1 MRTILVAIFDTAN
14 SLHEEAFAI
23 RSTDALNLTSAQGV
37 GLTKMAGEQAIN
49 QFIREGWLER
59 SRAGFLSLSERGLLE
74 LREYLEETFN
84 EVEEDEEGNED
95 ARQTDKIRKCHTCS
109 EILTKVTNH
118 VPIPLFS
125 MQLRWMLLSLRL
137 IE

>member
-1 MRTILVAIFDTAN
+1 MRTILVAIFDAAN

-59 SRAGFLSLSERGLLE
+59 SRGGFLSLSERGLLE
-74 LREYLEETFN
+74 LRGYLEETFN
-84 EVEEDEEGNED
+84 EVEEVEEGSED
-95 ARQTDKIRKCHTCS
+95 VRRTDKIRKCHACL
-109 EILTKVTNH
+109 EILTKVTNR
-118 VPIPLFS
+118 VPGPPFS
-125 MQLRWMLLSLRL
+125 MQSRWMFCY
-137 IE
+137 

>member
-1 MRTILVAIFDTAN
+1 MRTILVAIFDAAN

-59 SRAGFLSLSERGLLE
+59 SRAGFLSLSDRGLLE

-84 EVEEDEEGNED
+84 EVEEDEEGNENV
-95 ARQTDKIRKCHTCS
+95 RQTDRIRKCYTCR
-109 EILTKVTNH
+109 EILTKVTNN
-118 VPIPLFS
+118 VPIPIFS
-125 MQLRWMLLSLRL
+125 VQLR
-137 IE
+137 